1 MQARKLSFIGAGN
14 MPRSIISGLVNGG
27 YDPKLITAS
36 NPSTPKLEALN
47 KDFGINT
54 TQSNIEACT
63 SADVVFLSVKPQ
75 IMASACADLI
85 SHTALDGKIMVSIAA
100 GITTKRLIEML
111 GNYDQVV
118 RTMPNTPSSLSK
130 GMTGLYAPESVSQN
144 DRDFVDHVMEHVG
157 KTLWVE
163 QDSQINIVIA
173 AAGSSPAYIY
183 LFAQAMQDE
192 AIRMGLDKD
201 SARLLVQQAILGSAE
216 MICHNQHLELS
227 ELRAQVTSKGGTTH
241 EAVCTLQNNQL
252 EAIVSKA
259 MQAAVTRAE
268 EMSSDF

>member
-36 NPSTPKLEALN
+36 NPSTPKLQALAS
-47 KDFGINT
+47 DFGINT
-54 TQSNIEACT
+54 TQSNKVACEAG
-63 SADVVFLSVKPQ
+63 DVVILSVKPQ
-75 IMASACADLI
+75 IMAATCKDLVEQCSI
-85 SHTALDGKIMVSIAA
+85 KGKIMVSIAA
-100 GITTKRLIEML
+100 GITTERLIEML
-111 GNYDQVV
+111 GNYNQVV

-130 GMTGLYAPESVSQN
+130 GMTGLYAPNSVAQI
-144 DRDFVDHVMEHVG
+144 DRDFVAHVMDHVG
-157 KTLWVE
+157 KTLWVKE
-163 QDSQINIVIA
+163 DSQINTVIA
-173 AAGSSPAYIY
+173 AAGSSPAYVF

-192 AIRMGLDKD
+192 AIAMGLSKAD
-201 SARLLVQQAILGSAE
+201 ARLLVQQALLGSAE
-216 MICHNQHLELS
+216 MICHNPDLELS

-241 EAVCTLQNNQL
+241 EAVCTLQEYKL

-259 MQAAVTRAE
+259 MQAAVARAK

>member
-36 NPSTPKLEALN
+36 NPSTPKLDALEN
-47 KDFGINT
+47 DFGINT
-54 TQSNIEACT
+54 TQSNISACEAG
-63 SADVVFLSVKPQ
+63 DVVILSVKPQ
-75 IMASACADLI
+75 IMAATCADLI
-85 SHTALDGKIMVSIAA
+85 QHTSLQGKIMVSIAA
-100 GITTKRLIEML
+100 GITTERLIEML

-130 GMTGLYAPESVSQN
+130 GMTGLYAPESVNQL
-144 DRDFVDHVMEHVG
+144 DRDFVGHVMAHVG
-157 KTLWVE
+157 KTLWVDE
-163 QDSQINIVIA
+163 DSQINTVIA
-173 AAGSSPAYIY
+173 AAGSSPAYVF

-192 AIRMGLDKD
+192 AIKMGLSKD
-201 SARLLVQQAILGSAE
+201 DARLLVQQAILGSAE
-216 MICHNQHLELS
+216 MICHNPDLELS

-241 EAVCTLQNNQL
+241 EAIRTFQDNKL

-259 MQAAVTRAE
+259 MQAAVARAI